1 MAIGACIHGSR
12 SRGFTMIEMLVT
24 VAIVGIMASIAM
36 PMYFDNVTRGKLID
50 GTTKLADFKIKMDK
64 YFADNRT
71 YLNGAACGVPNP
83 VVTGADYFAV
93 TCGAPGPPPTAN
105 TYVLW
110 SSGIPAK
117 GMALHR
123 FVVDQTDAK
132 SSTGPAGWL
141 GSGVCWAMRKD
152 GTC

>member
-1 MAIGACIHGSR
+1 MAIGAVNQCSR
-12 SRGFTMIEMLVT
+12 SRGFTMIEMLVV

-36 PMYFDNVTRGKLID
+36 PMYFQNVTRGKLID

-93 TCGAPGPPPTAN
+93 TCGPPGPVPTAN

-117 GMALHR
+117 GMSGHR
-123 FVVDQTDAK
+123 FIVDQTDAK

-141 GSGVCWAMRKD
+141 PGVGCWATRPD